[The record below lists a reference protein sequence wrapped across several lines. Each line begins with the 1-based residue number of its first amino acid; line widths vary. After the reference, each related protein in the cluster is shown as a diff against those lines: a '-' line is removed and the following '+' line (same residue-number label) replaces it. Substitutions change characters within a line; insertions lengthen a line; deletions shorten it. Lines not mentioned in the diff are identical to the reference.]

1 MTYPRNN
8 AFSMVRAENDGDL
21 PAMREIILRDEDN
34 NVVFLQ
40 FSGMTREQAM
50 SRLNTI
56 LVAAGGTLRGRVL

>member
-1 MTYPRNN
+1 
-8 AFSMVRAENDGDL
+8 MVRAENDGDL